1 MWVNYVHH
9 YQNSSYL
16 SLQIS
21 VSGFQLVTSC
31 YHQNFSFSHFCAQKY
46 VNSVSSS
53 SNSWEDGSDL
63 SSNADFSEV
72 EDSEGN
78 FIPYDEE
85 LEPIATQEEAAAY
98 EANRVIEEEQELK
111 FQRRF
116 AGEVDVSTW

>member
-1 MWVNYVHH
+1 M
-9 YQNSSYL
+9 SICS
-16 SLQIS
+16 
-21 VSGFQLVTSC
+21 
-31 YHQNFSFSHFCAQKY
+31 
-46 VNSVSSS
+46 SSS

-63 SSNADFSEV
+63 SSNVDFSEV

-78 FIPYDEE
+78 FILYDEE
-85 LEPIATQEEAAAY
+85 LEPIATQEETAAY

>member
-1 MWVNYVHH
+1 MHRN
-9 YQNSSYL
+9 
-16 SLQIS
+16 
-21 VSGFQLVTSC
+21 VSFRLVL
-31 YHQNFSFSHFCAQKY
+31 HPIL
-46 VNSVSSS
+46 
-53 SNSWEDGSDL
+53 GSDL

-111 FQRRF
+111 FQRCF